1 MILPITESIL
11 RGELRPNLIT
21 ETVSFEKQ
29 SLLMRLLRH
38 TKERGNL
45 LELEKDIINA
55 LDSLTQVKE
64 IYHKDR
70 EQRNTISC
78 LNRSTQIDSYT
89 RVYKAVLS
97 DIMTC
102 PEISTPTLRMYKTI
116 LDLEKRRTI
125 WALVELHSIM
135 KDDRFVRPEIK
146 SLMTTIKD
154 YCKEIDSWK
163 AGKNKNVAVLLQNM
177 LTELYFSLIL
187 TFSPLLYTQGNLD
200 FDDDFGDFVFLW
212 KGVFPTE
219 EEFDKYQKEKD
230 KIKEENIVIRH
241 KDALVATEENKQKE
255 KRPLNKA
262 ERFLEDT
269 TQYDFLKMPKIV
281 ALDSNNDNRR
291 KEKAIK
297 LIGQMLDAPAHAAAM
312 LDYLGFFSWIKDK
325 YETGYTLT
333 AYDHFCTKVVMG
345 QNGEA
350 FKKYRLAI
358 KRNSKSLKPYQ
369 YSGDIEQEYANIKNE
384 VQ

>member
-1 MILPITESIL
+1 
-11 RGELRPNLIT
+11 
-21 ETVSFEKQ
+21 
-29 SLLMRLLRH
+29 
-38 TKERGNL
+38 
-45 LELEKDIINA
+45 
-55 LDSLTQVKE
+55 
-64 IYHKDR
+64 
-70 EQRNTISC
+70 
-78 LNRSTQIDSYT
+78 
-89 RVYKAVLS
+89 
-97 DIMTC
+97 
-102 PEISTPTLRMYKTI
+102 
-116 LDLEKRRTI
+116 
-125 WALVELHSIM
+125 
-135 KDDRFVRPEIK
+135 
-146 SLMTTIKD
+146 MTTIKD

-255 KRPLNKA
+255 KRPLSKA

>member
-102 PEISTPTLRMYKTI
+102 PEISTPTL
-116 LDLEKRRTI
+116 
-125 WALVELHSIM
+125 
-135 KDDRFVRPEIK
+135 
-146 SLMTTIKD
+146 
-154 YCKEIDSWK
+154 
-163 AGKNKNVAVLLQNM
+163 
-177 LTELYFSLIL
+177 
-187 TFSPLLYTQGNLD
+187 
-200 FDDDFGDFVFLW
+200 
-212 KGVFPTE
+212 
-219 EEFDKYQKEKD
+219 
-230 KIKEENIVIRH
+230 
-241 KDALVATEENKQKE
+241 
-255 KRPLNKA
+255 
-262 ERFLEDT
+262 
-269 TQYDFLKMPKIV
+269 
-281 ALDSNNDNRR
+281 
-291 KEKAIK
+291 
-297 LIGQMLDAPAHAAAM
+297 
-312 LDYLGFFSWIKDK
+312 
-325 YETGYTLT
+325 
-333 AYDHFCTKVVMG
+333 
-345 QNGEA
+345 
-350 FKKYRLAI
+350 
-358 KRNSKSLKPYQ
+358 
-369 YSGDIEQEYANIKNE
+369 
-384 VQ
+384 